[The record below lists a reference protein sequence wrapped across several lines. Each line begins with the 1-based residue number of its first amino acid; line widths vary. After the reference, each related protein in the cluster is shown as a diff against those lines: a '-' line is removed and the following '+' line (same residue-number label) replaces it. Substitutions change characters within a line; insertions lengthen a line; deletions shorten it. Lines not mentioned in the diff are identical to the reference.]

1 MIAVDGLEGK
11 SAAWGEPHARPWS
24 SAPAASGM
32 LLLWDGAC
40 RDPLGGRLRVPATR
54 ITPGSPGNA
63 PNTNRGAVAP
73 CAFPALYGLPTPP
86 EGRSRREP

>member
-40 RDPLGGRLRVPATR
+40 RDPLAARECRL
-54 ITPGSPGNA
+54 PG
-63 PNTNRGAVAP
+63 
-73 CAFPALYGLPTPP
+73 
-86 EGRSRREP
+86 